1 MLNMTSK
8 TNINNG
14 YTCLAIT
21 IISLPLFTDLLQFIA
36 FCDRKILIQQFVH
49 VYFYIYLLMF
59 ERLSSPGTA
68 MVLE

>member
-1 MLNMTSK
+1 MTSK

-21 IISLPLFTDLLQFIA
+21 VIALPLFIDLLQFID
-36 FCDRKILIQQFVH
+36 FLDRKILIQQFVH
-49 VYFYIYLLMF
+49 VYFCISLFVF
-59 ERLSSPGTA
+59 ETLSSPGTA